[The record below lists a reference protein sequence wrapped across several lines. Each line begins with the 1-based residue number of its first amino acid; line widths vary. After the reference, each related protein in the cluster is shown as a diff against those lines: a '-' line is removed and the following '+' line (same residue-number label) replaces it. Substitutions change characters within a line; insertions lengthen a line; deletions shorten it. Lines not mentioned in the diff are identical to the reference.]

1 MFLDVHTSF
10 SSRKIAEQ
18 VSRKLIEERLA
29 ACANILPASS
39 LYRWKGSIA
48 RKDEVIVYFK
58 TTETL
63 YPKLE
68 KRIVELHPYE
78 VPMIT
83 ASKIH
88 LADGKY
94 SKWLE
99 DSLTKEE

>member
-10 SSRKIAEQ
+10 SSRRTAAK

-48 RKDEVIVYFK
+48 REDEVIVHLK
-58 TTETL
+58 TSETL

-68 KRIVELHPYE
+68 KRIAELHPYE
-78 VPMIT
+78 IPMIT
-83 ASKIH
+83 ASRIY
-88 LADGKY
+88 LTDGKY